1 MRYITVFCRQIPR
14 TRNDRQTALRASG
27 DRNRCLRL
35 FFCNFIITYLQ
46 SKCNGSNLFYYV
58 RIVNIDIRCSA
69 IQREF
74 TPFVALLKSI
84 AICGFIFPMSLT
96 GISIS
101 LSRFDEGMKF
111 LALTQPIR
119 IEGAAIFADS
129 RIPFARIPDPSEIRK
144 HFFRL
149 PCETFYKTGIWI
161 GSLPSARFCLRKA
174 WLI

>member
-58 RIVNIDIRCSA
+58 RIVNIDIRCSV

-74 TPFVALLKSI
+74 TPFVTLLKSI
-84 AICGFIFPMSLT
+84 AICGFVFPMSLT
-96 GISIS
+96 GISVS
-101 LSRFDEGMKF
+101 PSRFDEGMKF
-111 LALTQPIR
+111 LALTQP
-119 IEGAAIFADS
+119 D
-129 RIPFARIPDPSEIRK
+129 PD
-144 HFFRL
+144 
-149 PCETFYKTGIWI
+149 
-161 GSLPSARFCLRKA
+161 
-174 WLI
+174 